1 MGCTASKLENEDTV
15 RRCKERRRLMK
26 EAVHARHHLSAAHFD
41 YCLSLRHTGAAL
53 SSFAAG
59 EPLSVSHHTPAVLL
73 RSTTTTTSNHGPPP
87 PPQKI
92 HHPPPQNLYQ
102 SPAPPPPQNLYH
114 SPAPPP
120 PQNYQFSATPP
131 PEPPVAPPVAATQI
145 RRKKQPIK
153 LPHILSDSSPAYTP
167 KKNQENF
174 TFHARANSTFSNT
187 PSQTESSVWNWENF
201 YPPSPPDSEYF
212 QQIQS
217 KRAPTHDELSDFDDK
232 ASNFSNKFGTKKEVE
247 NVGDNDDEDQ
257 VSNFS
262 SYSRNTHKSGGEV
275 KKGFENLG
283 DNDDDKVSN
292 FSSYSRYTHKSGGEV
307 KQGKIRAE
315 NSHWE
320 GEETEREEVQ
330 CSEWGDHDHYS
341 TTSSSDV
348 EGDDEEEEGDYDDLG
363 SRSDLATR
371 SNFGSVTNESVLGG
385 GVKQGNESSLGGKY
399 QSKLEKLSDDGGSS
413 SMSWGY
419 GKGNDELVEDRRMVV
434 RHKDLVE
441 IVAAIKEYFDKAA
454 AAGEQASELL
464 ETGSAQLRQLKKT
477 VYHSSGLLSNLSST
491 WSSKPPLAVKYRFE
505 PSSIELAGGPK
516 SLSSTLERLFAWEK
530 KLYEEVKA
538 REGVKIAHEKKL
550 STLQSQEAKG
560 EEEAKLEKTKTS
572 INKLQSLIL
581 VTSQAVST
589 TSTAIVGLRDSE
601 LVPQLVE
608 LCHGFM
614 YMWRSMNQFH
624 EVQNDIVQQVRGLVN
639 QSNKGVSTSDLHR
652 QATRDL
658 ESSVSAW
665 HSSFCRLIKFQRDFI
680 RSLHGWFKL
689 SLVPVNNLPNEVNRE
704 PSEAFGFCDEW
715 KLALDRVPDT
725 VASEAIKSFVNV
737 VHSISAKQT
746 EELKIKKRTE
756 SASKELEKKASSLRN
771 IEKKYYN
778 TYSMVGIGMPD
789 SGPENGHALD
799 ARDPLVEKKAELA
812 ACQRRVEDEM
822 LKHSRSVEVTRAMTL
837 NNIQTGLPGVF
848 QALTSF
854 SSLFMEAL
862 ETVCTRS
869 YAITR

>member
-1 MGCTASKLENEDTV
+1 M
-15 RRCKERRRLMK
+15 
-26 EAVHARHHLSAAHFD
+26 
-41 YCLSLRHTGAAL
+41 
-53 SSFAAG
+53 
-59 EPLSVSHHTPAVLL
+59 
-73 RSTTTTTSNHGPPP
+73 
-87 PPQKI
+87 
-92 HHPPPQNLYQ
+92 
-102 SPAPPPPQNLYH
+102 
-114 SPAPPP
+114 
-120 PQNYQFSATPP
+120 
-131 PEPPVAPPVAATQI
+131 I
-145 RRKKQPIK
+145 R
-153 LPHILSDSSPAYTP
+153 
-167 KKNQENF
+167 
-174 TFHARANSTFSNT
+174 
-187 PSQTESSVWNWENF
+187 
-201 YPPSPPDSEYF
+201 
-212 QQIQS
+212 
-217 KRAPTHDELSDFDDK
+217 
-232 ASNFSNKFGTKKEVE
+232 
-247 NVGDNDDEDQ
+247 
-257 VSNFS
+257 
-262 SYSRNTHKSGGEV
+262 
-275 KKGFENLG
+275 
-283 DNDDDKVSN
+283 
-292 FSSYSRYTHKSGGEV
+292 
-307 KQGKIRAE
+307 
-315 NSHWE
+315 
-320 GEETEREEVQ
+320 
-330 CSEWGDHDHYS
+330 
-341 TTSSSDV
+341 
-348 EGDDEEEEGDYDDLG
+348 
-363 SRSDLATR
+363 
-371 SNFGSVTNESVLGG
+371 
-385 GVKQGNESSLGGKY
+385 
-399 QSKLEKLSDDGGSS
+399 
-413 SMSWGY
+413 
-419 GKGNDELVEDRRMVV
+419 
-434 RHKDLVE
+434 DLVE

-454 AAGEQASELL
+454 AADIWLL
-464 ETGSAQLRQLKKT
+464 ETET

-530 KLYEEVKA
+530 KLYEEVKVISPGSVSFDKNVHKAKNKKA

-680 RSLHGWFKL
+680 RSLHGW
-689 SLVPVNNLPNEVNRE
+689 
-704 PSEAFGFCDEW
+704 
-715 KLALDRVPDT
+715 LALAYKNDLT
-725 VASEAIKSFVNV
+725 
-737 VHSISAKQT
+737 
-746 EELKIKKRTE
+746 
-756 SASKELEKKASSLRN
+756 N